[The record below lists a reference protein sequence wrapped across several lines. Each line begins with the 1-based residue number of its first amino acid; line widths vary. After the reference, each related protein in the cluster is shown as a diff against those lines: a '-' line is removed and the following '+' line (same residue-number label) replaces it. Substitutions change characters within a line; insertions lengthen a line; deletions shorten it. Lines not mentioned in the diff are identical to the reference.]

1 MFCPLCNQKFV
12 GKIGNNQFYCREC
25 FIEFRISKN
34 KVKLYEV
41 CDDGSLLPYKDQY
54 ESKISSSANT

>member
-25 FIEFRISKN
+25 FVEFHIKN
-34 KVKLYEV
+34 NEVELYEI
-41 CDDGSLLPYKDQY
+41 CDDGSLLPYEDQY
-54 ESKISSSANT
+54 KLKNSSNVST